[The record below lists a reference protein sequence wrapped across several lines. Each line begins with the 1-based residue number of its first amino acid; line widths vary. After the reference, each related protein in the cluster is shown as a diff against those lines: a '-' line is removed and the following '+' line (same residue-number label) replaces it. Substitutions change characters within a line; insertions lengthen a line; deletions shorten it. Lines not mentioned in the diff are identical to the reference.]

1 MKTKKTT
8 PNGTT
13 DYTLTTTDYTRNT
26 DYTRTTD
33 VDRLRADAV
42 RELRELQEGIVQD
55 VSRAVHRAIRAGELL
70 TGIRETFPK
79 RAEKGGGFYGWIAEN
94 LHISKST
101 AIGYMRAWRDRDLH
115 LDPSRADVNAN
126 VTVAQLFG
134 YKTANDEVEEAER
147 VDDDEARADI
157 AGGPDMYVDDTPT
170 ESNDVISRTIYTLTP
185 AQESRARKMA
195 QYFAPEYTDPPHLI
209 LQLARRREYLRAT
222 EAMKRPKVEAEPSTL
237 VKKTIRY
244 SPEVDGY
251 IQHVAKTT
259 GRKYNEVNTELVE
272 IGLTRFKKRYALR

>member
-1 MKTKKTT
+1 MTT
-8 PNGTT
+8 S
-13 DYTLTTTDYTRNT
+13 LTTN
-26 DYTRTTD
+26 
-33 VDRLRADAV
+33 VDRLRTDAV
-42 RELRELQEGIVQD
+42 RELRELQEAIVQD
-55 VSRAVHRAIRAGELL
+55 VSRAVQRAIRAGELL
-70 TGIRETFPK
+70 TTIRETFPA
-79 RAEKGGGFYGWIAEN
+79 RAAKGAGFYDWIAGN

-134 YKTANDEVEEAER
+134 YKTTKDEAEQA
-147 VDDDEARADI
+147 DDEESRADT

-195 QYFAPEYTDPPHLI
+195 RFFAPEYTDPPHLT
-209 LQLARRREYLRAT
+209 LQMARRREYLRAT
-222 EAMKRPKVEAEPSTL
+222 EAMKKAKPEVDAQTS
-237 VKKTIRY
+237 VKKTVRY
-244 SPEVDGY
+244 TPEVDGY

-272 IGLTRFKKRYALR
+272 IGLTRFKRRYNLR